1 MLGEVVIATAASD
14 GADGFV
20 LGEDEFENG
29 ASIVV
34 EAADD
39 GHVGGDL
46 LGETLGFEKIEDEVE
61 FGEALLEG
69 GVVDFEIGEFFDDF
83 GAGAVEID

>member
-1 MLGEVVIATAASD
+1 MLGEVVVTTATGD

-20 LGEDEFENG
+20 FRENELENG
-29 ASIVV
+29 TSVIV

-46 LGETLGFEKIEDEVE
+46 LGEALRFEKIEDKVE
-61 FGEALLEG
+61 LGEALLEG
-69 GVVDFEIGEFFDDF
+69 GVVNFEIGEFFDDF
-83 GAGAVEID
+83 GAGAVEFN

>member
-1 MLGEVVIATAASD
+1 MLGEVVVATAASN

-20 LGEDEFENG
+20 FGENEFENG
-29 ASIVV
+29 AGVIV
-34 EAADD
+34 ETSDD

-46 LGETLGFEKIEDEVE
+46 LGEALGFEEIEDEVE
-61 FGEALLEG
+61 FGKALLEG

-83 GAGAVEID
+83 GA